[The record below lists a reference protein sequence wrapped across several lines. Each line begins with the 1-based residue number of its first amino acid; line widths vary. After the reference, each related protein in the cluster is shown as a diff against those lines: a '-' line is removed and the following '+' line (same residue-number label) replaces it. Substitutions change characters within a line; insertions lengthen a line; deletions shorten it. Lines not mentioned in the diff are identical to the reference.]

1 MSAAVIGRPVDRAAG
16 DVDAGSDP
24 EGAAHSPACRG
35 GTGQCVCGVRG
46 GSIIL
51 THCRE
56 LVSPRPG
63 KSEWKGVMKRQSS
76 CLRRRGGR
84 EGERQAGVMG
94 SGAGREGGRKAGG
107 GRKRRG
113 RKGGRERGSRGRS
126 WEAEQREG
134 EKGGRGEGSSFVVR
148 GEQLGLFYC
157 FV

>member
-1 MSAAVIGRPVDRAAG
+1 MSAAVIGRSVDRAAG

-94 SGAGREGGRKAGG
+94 SGAGREGGRRVGVASGGAGREGGKEEAGG
-107 GRKRRG
+107 GHGRRS
-113 RKGGRERGSRGRS
+113 RERERR
-126 WEAEQREG
+126 EA
-134 EKGGRGEGSSFVVR
+134 GGRGARLS
-148 GEQLGLFYC
+148 
-157 FV
+157 